1 MTSGNLKC
9 YYERSRTSTKYRY
22 VRSAYNGLQVRW
34 YRTLP
39 GQALGVPLGDC
50 LIGDSLWI
58 GRSDV
63 FRN

>member
-9 YYERSRTSTKYRY
+9 YYERSSTSTKY
-22 VRSAYNGLQVRW
+22 VRTSYNGLQVRW

-39 GQALGVPLGDC
+39 GQAPGVPLDDC